1 MEREKILQKIKARN
15 IEQDNLMAQYTALKD
30 LNKKDFFE
38 YKLWHSLDELK
49 NYEAS
54 ELDSVEIVYKED
66 DGEFYTQYWSG
77 DILEITEDHH
87 FYYSD
92 YSDGIFHWSEEDQT
106 YYHSYWQTIEK
117 INIVGFFNLRKNW
130 RDDEEI
136 TF

>member
-1 MEREKILQKIKARN
+1 
-15 IEQDNLMAQYTALKD
+15 MAL
-30 LNKKDFFE
+30 FR
-38 YKLWHSLDELK
+38 WIK